1 MDLLDCLTLGA
12 YIALNV
18 DLILQTRRI
27 YQTKSSNDL
36 SIIGLCIRYV
46 VVFIVLAKFI
56 SLGDREIVFGQALIV
71 LTFTAYFFLAIYYT
85 RHRKQYRRT
94 KSGRK
99 SRHPWHSR

>member
-12 YIALNV
+12 YIALNI

-27 YQTKSSNDL
+27 YTTKSSNDL

-56 SLGDREIVFGQALIV
+56 NLRDHLLILGQGLIV
-71 LTFTAYFFLAIYYT
+71 VTFSAYFFLAVYYL
-85 RHRKQYRRT
+85 RHRKQYAKS

-99 SRHPWHSR
+99 PRRP